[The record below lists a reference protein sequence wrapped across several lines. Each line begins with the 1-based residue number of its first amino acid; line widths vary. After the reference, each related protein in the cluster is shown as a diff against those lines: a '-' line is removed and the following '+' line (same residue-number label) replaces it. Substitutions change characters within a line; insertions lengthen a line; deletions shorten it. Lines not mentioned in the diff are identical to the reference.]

1 LVIKEYPPKTVT
13 VRHIDTYI
21 TKLIQKGFKPDVIVV
36 DYINLLHSSIGNN
49 TYERVKNVTEQL
61 RAISYVFDFPIISAT
76 QLNRSGYDISDP
88 GLNTLSESMGL
99 GHTADVIL
107 SIWQEDTDKELGV
120 IKMGLMKNRFGENF
134 GCCNMKIDYST
145 LTLTE
150 DEVNNDTEASTSSIA
165 TLNNLTIS

>member
-1 LVIKEYPPKTVT
+1 
-13 VRHIDTYI
+13 
-21 TKLIQKGFKPDVIVV
+21 
-36 DYINLLHSSIGNN
+36 
-49 TYERVKNVTEQL
+49 
-61 RAISYVFDFPIISAT
+61 VFDFPIISAT
-76 QLNRSGYDISDP
+76 QLNRAGYDISNP

-134 GCCNMKIDYST
+134 GVCNMKIDYST

-165 TLNNLTIS
+165 TLNSLTLS